1 MQVWQSFFVANAIV
15 RAKQEDQP
23 KPLAVG
29 APVCST
35 SAHAGGAVTAVTA
48 VTACPRPVPAG
59 AGRALPAA
67 WPAQC
72 ARGCTV
78 RACSPAMPILHIT
91 FVFSTLRDCRMPS
104 APLHPARR
112 FHGHTCPPAP
122 ACGVCCA
129 RALAEPSSAV
139 QSHNCSPLPP
149 PSLSRLQACVTTP
162 PSP

>member
-1 MQVWQSFFVANAIV
+1 MANAIV

-78 RACSPAMPILHIT
+78 RACSPTMPILHIT
-91 FVFSTLRDCRMPS
+91 FVFCPRSGTAACPQLPS
-104 APLHPARR
+104 IPPGASMVTRVRLHP
-112 FHGHTCPPAP
+112 PAGFAVP
-122 ACGVCCA
+122 VLLLSLPRPC
-129 RALAEPSSAV
+129 RAITVLLSL
-139 QSHNCSPLPP
+139 LPP
-149 PSLSRLQACVTTP
+149 CLACRHA
-162 PSP
+162 